1 MQTIALILF
10 WIVIIELLIALN
22 IWLGSL
28 AYGWYQ
34 RRKKRKQE
42 QEHAP

>member
-1 MQTIALILF
+1 MQIVALILF

-22 IWLGSL
+22 IWLGTL

-34 RRKKRKQE
+34 KRKQARE
-42 QEHAP
+42 QKKEE